1 MLESHFLVFVH
12 FLGKYIYLGTGGLS
26 VLLKGSSHWP
36 EPPGGRRHHH
46 HDHQHHH
53 QYDHQY
59 DHQHDQSDE
68 SDESDDDDDA
78 EDDLVD
84 KAHEV
89 VVGPPSLVE
98 FLKIFQDFL
107 VFFAN

>member
-1 MLESHFLVFVH
+1 MS
-12 FLGKYIYLGTGGLS
+12 
-26 VLLKGSSHWP
+26 LLLIGSSRWP
-36 EPPGGRRHHH
+36 EPPGGCHHH
-46 HDHQHHH
+46 HHHQH
-53 QYDHQY
+53 
-59 DHQHDQSDE
+59 DHQHDQSDD
-68 SDESDDDDDA
+68 SDESDDDA

-84 KAHEV
+84 EAHEV